1 MRCELYCL
9 ILISFSMKTEVING
23 FVIYCFVTAK
33 SAEIN
38 FLCNNEPKGFIVTAE
53 NEGVV
58 EQVIEILLFVKKG
71 DPVTLTLRDRQIT
84 ELFLNRL
91 GERISAK
98 DYPTVGLAMK
108 ESAYKKIL
116 TQFVRGNL
124 HSMNNKASLQFTVK
138 NAKSETDEKSAYY
151 MEADKKHALKMR
163 DFLQNC
169 QPGDILLLDQNPE
182 GEITHIVNQTKAV
195 ELAV

>member
-1 MRCELYCL
+1 
-9 ILISFSMKTEVING
+9 MKTEVING
-23 FVIYCFVTAK
+23 FVIYSFVTAK
-33 SAEIN
+33 SADIN

-53 NEGVV
+53 NEEVV

-71 DPVTLTLRDRQIT
+71 DPVSLTLRDGQIT

-116 TQFVRGNL
+116 TQFVRGNV
-124 HSMNNKASLQFTVK
+124 HSIKDKASLQFSVK
-138 NAKSETDEKSAYY
+138 NADMKNIEKSFYC
-151 MEADKKHALKMR
+151 MNVDKKHALKMR
-163 DFLQNC
+163 DFIQKC
-169 QPGDILLLDQNPE
+169 HVGDVLLLEQNPE
-182 GEITHIVNQTKAV
+182 GEITHIVNQTQV
-195 ELAV
+195 IEFGV